1 MSSEGRLLSTEF
13 RSISYSVGIA
23 RIDAQHQRLVDL
35 INDLHAAMVGGEAKS
50 ALEKILDGLAAYAV
64 SHFATEEQLMRKFAY
79 PSFEQHK
86 AEHDKLMVQ
95 VRFLQD
101 KSRAKTTTLSLEVMT
116 FLKRW
121 LIGHIANVDKK
132 YTAHLNAAG
141 VT

>member
-1 MSSEGRLLSTEF
+1 MGNQPVAKLIVWNDR
-13 RSISYSVGIA
+13 YSVGIA

-35 INDLHAAMVGGEAKS
+35 INDLHAAMAGGEAKS

-64 SHFATEEQLMRKFAY
+64 SHFATEEQLMRKFGY
-79 PSFEQHK
+79 PSFDQHK

-95 VRFLQD
+95 VRLLQD
-101 KSRAKTTTLSLEVMT
+101 KSRAKATTLSLEVMT